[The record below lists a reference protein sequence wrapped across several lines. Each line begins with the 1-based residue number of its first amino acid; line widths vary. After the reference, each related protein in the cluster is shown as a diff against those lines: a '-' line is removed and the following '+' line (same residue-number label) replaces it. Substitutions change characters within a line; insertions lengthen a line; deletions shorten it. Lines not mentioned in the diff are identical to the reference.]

1 MRTSL
6 RAGPATRASTLGA
19 AGRQMWRRQLPS
31 LLVELW
37 LRAQSALIY
46 LFLYL
51 PIAVVVIFAF
61 NNSRRVTIWHGFTTK
76 WFGMVWSDSTWSNA
90 LRVSVAVAFINMLI
104 AVTLGT
110 LAALGMRDAP
120 KWLRAGFEGL
130 VYMTI
135 ITPEIVVAVAS
146 LVYFVLV
153 LPIGQGLLAM
163 VVTHAVYNTS
173 IVALIVSAR
182 LAGMDRT
189 LEEASADLGAGPLDT
204 FRRVTLPLLLPA
216 VLAGALLAFTF
227 SFDDFVLSN
236 FLAAAGTTPL
246 PVQLFSSVQF
256 GVSPEYNALA
266 ASMLALTLSA
276 ILIAQIV
283 LRRGDRVERPA
294 PGPA

>member
-1 MRTSL
+1 M
-6 RAGPATRASTLGA
+6 RASVRLRPAMKPA
-19 AGRQMWRRQLPS
+19 ASATSARRALRRQLPS
-31 LLVELW
+31 ILVEIW
-37 LRAQSALIY
+37 LRAQSGLIY

-51 PIAVVVIFAF
+51 PIVVVVIFAF

-76 WFGMVWSDSTWSNA
+76 WFGMVWSDPTWSNA
-90 LRVSVAVAFINMLI
+90 LRVSVTVAFIQMLI

-110 LAALGMRDAP
+110 LTALGMRDAP
-120 KWLRAGFEGL
+120 RWLRAGFEGL

-153 LPIGQGLLAM
+153 LPIGQGLVAM

-189 LEEASADLGAGPLDT
+189 LEEASADLGAPPLDT
-204 FRRVTLPLLLPA
+204 FRRVTLPLLMPA
-216 VLAGALLAFTF
+216 ILAGALLAFTF
-227 SFDDFVLSN
+227 SFDDFILSN
-236 FLAAAGTTPL
+236 FLSAAGTTPL

-266 ASMLALTLSA
+266 ASMLTLTLSA
-276 ILIAQIV
+276 IVIAQVV
-283 LRRGDRVERPA
+283 LRRSERA
-294 PGPA
+294 NQEVADGA